1 MFWDGETWFRGR
13 GCMETSQWKW
23 VYALGEKLVKLVS
36 DVPSG
41 FRTHVSKPWAW
52 PSWPVSLTCRETGEG
67 FTIFTQSFYP

>member
-23 VYALGEKLVKLVS
+23 VSALGEKLVKLIS

-41 FRTHVSKPWAW
+41 FKTRVSKPWAW
-52 PSWPVSLTCRETGEG
+52 PS
-67 FTIFTQSFYP
+67 